1 MGINL
6 GGINTVQKQRIKQ
19 AVSEILAAI
28 GDDPA
33 REGLL
38 DTPDRV
44 ARMYEDLFSG
54 IGASAEEAIDTV
66 FEAGNHDP
74 VVVNGLV
81 FYSVCEHHLLPFFG
95 EARVGYI
102 PNGKI
107 AGISKLAR
115 ALEVAAHRPQVQ
127 ERLTA
132 DVADAIFN
140 VLQPDGVIVEL
151 EAEHLCMAMRGIK
164 KPGTRVLTSA
174 TRGGFKTHPSGRDG
188 LLALMHSR

>member
-1 MGINL
+1 M
-6 GGINTVQKQRIKQ
+6 
-19 AVSEILAAI
+19 AAI

-33 REGLL
+33 REGLV

-44 ARMYEDLFSG
+44 ARMYESLFSG
-54 IGASAEEAIDTV
+54 VGTDTAEAIDTV
-66 FEAGNHDP
+66 FEAENHDP
-74 VVVNGLV
+74 VIVNGLV
-81 FYSVCEHHLLPFFG
+81 FYSLCEHHLLPFFG
-95 EARVGYI
+95 EARLGYV

-132 DVADAIFN
+132 GVADAIFD
-140 VLQPDGVIVEL
+140 VLQPDGVVVEL
-151 EAEHLCMAMRGIK
+151 EAEHLCMAMRGVK

-174 TRGGFKTHPSGRDG
+174 IRGEFKNHPSGLDG